1 MVMFGP
7 SKKLHAQAEEIRTN
21 GAVAPVALD
30 FAVSYELYFEA
41 KYKCPLCVELPY
53 RHGMAARL
61 IMAKERFLQCREGT
75 IRRLSPFFEGACRTD
90 FSSLKRNQSLMQP
103 FVHQHSSIYRSAV
116 WNAFIRVLL
125 CFLLSS
131 SLDVSMT
138 SFAWVP
144 NTGGRTIRSH
154 DIIQHP
160 SYVLRRLNHAASPCT
175 LRRATIES
183 IRNVASSFASDDD
196 DEEDVYDDTGLT
208 DATQQVLDDDENY
221 NDLNDAALEHS
232 RQQEP
237 DSKGMGGTAT
247 QSIPN
252 QSTKSRNM
260 GNSNPAFHDPQFLRK
275 RTSDLLKVTER
286 ALIVGGAKD
295 STFAGATQLGR
306 HMKVEKKTFHFLL
319 DAWAFS
325 GEMDA
330 AEQAMTLLR
339 RMEDLGQ
346 FGSSMTAM
354 TAIQPDVRSYTKAI
368 NAIARQASLTAGEDA
383 EVLLEK
389 MRNVSA
395 AASHT
400 NPELAASI
408 KPNTFTYTA
417 VIQAYANSGAPGSPQ
432 RAEALIERM
441 IDKCQRGDDSVRPTA
456 RTFNAVIHAYGKA
469 GNAERAA
476 AVFARMER
484 LYESGVAEAKPNA
497 FHFNALISAWANCD
511 LPASAQRA
519 EEVLGRM
526 ERLYKA
532 GDVDLKPTTVSF
544 NAVIDAFAKS
554 GEENAAQKA
563 ELLLRHMYDIYE
575 AGNVEAKPNT
585 RSFNS
590 VINAWAKS
598 RDPNAASNA
607 AELLELMEEKYD
619 RGDTEVRPDAHS
631 FCTVINGKC

>member
-1 MVMFGP
+1 
-7 SKKLHAQAEEIRTN
+7 
-21 GAVAPVALD
+21 
-30 FAVSYELYFEA
+30 
-41 KYKCPLCVELPY
+41 
-53 RHGMAARL
+53 
-61 IMAKERFLQCREGT
+61 
-75 IRRLSPFFEGACRTD
+75 
-90 FSSLKRNQSLMQP
+90 MQP
-103 FVHQHSSIYRSAV
+103 FLHQHCIFYRSAV
-116 WNAFIRVLL
+116 WNAFIRALL

-144 NTGGRTIRSH
+144 NTGGRIIHIH
-154 DIIQHP
+154 DKFHHSSCNI
-160 SYVLRRLNHAASPCT
+160 RRLNNGASHST
-175 LRRATIES
+175 QRQATIES
-183 IRNVASSFASDDD
+183 IRNIASSFPSDNDV
-196 DEEDVYDDTGLT
+196 EEDVYDDNGLT
-208 DATQQVLDDDENY
+208 LDATQQVLHDDDDENY
-221 NDLNDAALEHS
+221 NDLNDAAMEHS
-232 RQQEP
+232 RQQETG
-237 DSKGMGGTAT
+237 SKSMGGTAT
-247 QSIPN
+247 QSFSN
-252 QSTKSRNM
+252 NSKSRNM

-286 ALIVGGAKD
+286 ALIVDDAKD
-295 STFAGATQLGR
+295 STPPGTAQLGR

-325 GEMDA
+325 GELDA
-330 AEQAMTLLR
+330 AEQAMTLLQ

-383 EVLLEK
+383 EDLLEK
-389 MRNVSA
+389 MRNLSA

-476 AVFARMER
+476 SVFARMER

-497 FHFNALISAWANCD
+497 FNFNALISAWANCD

-519 EEVLGRM
+519 EEVLERM

-532 GDVDLKPTTVSF
+532 GDVDVKPTTVSF

-619 RGDTEVRPDAHS
+619 QGDTEVRPDAHS